1 MVEWEWP
8 QEESVDDAEDDDV
21 CADAE
26 GKDEDG
32 DSGEGAILVEGA
44 EGVAQILRKS
54 FDHGEAP
61 GVTMNFFGLLR
72 AAELRVSAAAGFLR
86 GQSGFEIFLNG

>member
-1 MVEWEWP
+1 MKRERA

-26 GKDEDG
+26 GEDEDG
-32 DSGEGAILVEGA
+32 DSGEGAILAEGA
-44 EGVAQILRKS
+44 EGVAQILRES

-72 AAELRVSAAAGFLR
+72 AAELREGAAAGFLR
-86 GQSGFEIFLNG
+86 GHAGLEIFLKG